1 MTVALIVHWGGLSTI
16 LTFINSHHF
25 WPRNF
30 EKVEKQFTR
39 ALTLEANLSTKPG
52 LPQARGSKRN
62 DILVVLKVNVQ
73 DLIVIIIIRSRLT
86 EQYVPIDL

>member
-1 MTVALIVHWGGLSTI
+1 MVEVLYYLSLTRITFGQGI
-16 LTFINSHHF
+16 LK
-25 WPRNF
+25 RLK
-30 EKVEKQFTR
+30 KVEKQFTR